1 MDFNIQSH
9 AVVVVKVKR
18 IVPVITCPSQLYYIK
33 IINTMTEKSDL
44 ANNNGNEIFSPIG
57 TKVRMQRA
65 NGFRIL
71 EMYDEA
77 EEELSK
83 IASEDRLG
91 RDVLTMN
98 LAVRQDAEDW
108 TSMLKTARILR
119 HQYPD
124 ASEWWIAEAY
134 ALRRSESMETA
145 REVLLDAEKRHSD
158 DPCIKYNLACY
169 SCCNGDVK
177 TALRYLL
184 AAVELDDKYKHL
196 ALADED
202 LIDMRD
208 VLLKLGFSSEPTVG
222 ED

>member
-1 MDFNIQSH
+1 MKDMI
-9 AVVVVKVKR
+9 
-18 IVPVITCPSQLYYIK
+18 
-33 IINTMTEKSDL
+33 EGSDQ
-44 ANNNGNEIFSPIG
+44 ASNHDNERCSPIG

-71 EMYDEA
+71 EMYDDA
-77 EEELSK
+77 EKELSK
-83 IASEDRLG
+83 ISPEDRLG

-108 TSMLKTARILR
+108 SSMLKTARILR

-134 ALRRSESMETA
+134 ALRRSESMEAA
-145 REVLLDAEKRHSD
+145 REVLLDAEKRHAE

-169 SCCNGDVK
+169 SCCNRDMK
-177 TALRYLL
+177 SALRYLL
-184 AAVELDDKYKHL
+184 AAVELDSKYKQL

-202 LIDMRD
+202 LFDMRD
-208 VLLKLGFSSEPTVG
+208 VLLKLGFSSG
-222 ED
+222 SLASED

>member
-1 MDFNIQSH
+1 
-9 AVVVVKVKR
+9 
-18 IVPVITCPSQLYYIK
+18 
-33 IINTMTEKSDL
+33 MTEESDQ
-44 ANNNGNEIFSPIG
+44 ANNHGNDTFSPIR

-71 EMYDEA
+71 EMYEEA

-83 IASEDRLG
+83 ICPEDRLG

-108 TSMLKTARILR
+108 SSMLKTARILR

-134 ALRRSESMETA
+134 ALRRSESMEAA
-145 REVLLDAEKRHSD
+145 REVLLDAEKRHVD
-158 DPCIKYNLACY
+158 DPCIKYNLSCY
-169 SCCNGDVK
+169 SCRKGDIK

-184 AAVELDDKYKHL
+184 AAVELDAKYKKL
-196 ALADED
+196 ALEDED
-202 LIDMRD
+202 LVEMRE
-208 VLLKLGFSSEPTVG
+208 VLLKLGFSTESVPDES
-222 ED
+222 

>member
-1 MDFNIQSH
+1 MKD
-9 AVVVVKVKR
+9 
-18 IVPVITCPSQLYYIK
+18 
-33 IINTMTEKSDL
+33 MTEGSDQ
-44 ANNNGNEIFSPIG
+44 ANNHGNETCSPIG

-71 EMYDEA
+71 EMYEDA

-83 IASEDRLG
+83 ISPEDRLG

-108 TSMLKTARILR
+108 SSMLKTARILR
-119 HQYPD
+119 HQDPD

-134 ALRRSESMETA
+134 ALRRSESMEAA
-145 REVLLDAEKRHSD
+145 REVLLDAEKRHVD
-158 DPCIKYNLACY
+158 DPCIKYNLSCY
-169 SCCNGDVK
+169 SCQQEDMK

-184 AAVELDDKYKHL
+184 AAVEQDAKYKKL

-202 LIDMRD
+202 LVEMRE
-208 VLLKLGFSSEPTVG
+208 VLVKLGFSSESLSD
-222 ED
+222 EA

>member
-1 MDFNIQSH
+1 MKD
-9 AVVVVKVKR
+9 
-18 IVPVITCPSQLYYIK
+18 
-33 IINTMTEKSDL
+33 MTEGSDQV
-44 ANNNGNEIFSPIG
+44 NSHGNETCSPIG

-71 EMYDEA
+71 EMYEDA

-83 IASEDRLG
+83 ISSEDQLG

-108 TSMLKTARILR
+108 SSMLKTARILR

-145 REVLLDAEKRHSD
+145 CEVLLDGEKRHPD
-158 DPCIKYNLACY
+158 DPCIKYNLSCY
-169 SCCNGDVK
+169 SCQQGDMK

-184 AAVELDDKYKHL
+184 AAVELDAKYKKL

-202 LIDMRD
+202 LVEMRE
-208 VLLKLGFSSEPTVG
+208 VLLKLGFSSKSLSD